1 MHFELVLRGKIRY
14 YAARLNKV
22 SDKIAKMDDA
32 DRKLIAALRRDSRK
46 TLSEL
51 SADMGLSRTTV
62 RSRIDRLVRDGV
74 ILGFT
79 VVLKEETR
87 QSPVRGLMLL
97 GIEGHGTDR
106 IVHRLSGIP
115 AVQTI
120 HSTNGKWDL
129 IAEIGTETLEEL
141 DSVLAEIRRFDG
153 VMTSETNLLL
163 ATRRATGR
171 R

>member
-1 MHFELVLRGKIRY
+1 
-14 YAARLNKV
+14 
-22 SDKIAKMDDA
+22 MDDA